1 MATAVLEQK
10 LTSVSLMV
18 KQAIYRW
25 QILALEDRDYDQGF
39 EKVRDGTHRF
49 SIHPGQAIF
58 VRPRG
63 FFVNRAEARKRKL
76 EENAAAVELWA
87 RRYAV
92 RTPDGLEIRER

>member
-1 MATAVLEQK
+1 MATAALEPK
-10 LTSVSLMV
+10 LTSVSLAV
-18 KQAIYRW
+18 KQAIHRG
-25 QILALEDRDYDQGF
+25 QMLALADRAYNEGL
-39 EKVRDGTHRF
+39 EKVRNGTHRF

-58 VRPRG
+58 VRLRG

-87 RRYAV
+87 RRHAV